1 MKTILISGG
10 QGKFAK
16 ALITINKKY
25 KILAPAKDEMNISS
39 LKSINDYISR
49 KKIEIAH

>member
-16 ALITINKKY
+16 ALININSKY
-25 KILAPAKDEMNISS
+25 KILAPGKNEMDIS
-39 LKSINDYISR
+39 KFKIN
-49 KKIEIAH
+49 